1 MANKR
6 YELYCIAKCIVLYC
20 VVLYC
25 IVLYCIGLH
34 CIILNCI
41 VLYCIVF
48 YYATAAIS
56 VYDKGHEV
64 YKADLK

>member
-6 YELYCIAKCIVLYC
+6 YELYCCIVLYH
-20 VVLYC
+20 

-41 VLYCIVF
+41 VLYCIALYCIVTNFIMLQRRSVF
-48 YYATAAIS
+48 MIRGI
-56 VYDKGHEV
+56 KFIR
-64 YKADLK
+64 LI